1 MDGPIVLFQIESFN
15 TELSKMDWEHFKDLY
30 YERDTY
36 HIISVSK
43 RKMFPHLDAFW
54 QIKFSEKIGLSFF
67 TPPFFFI
74 HILTCSLSGL
84 NINSLFIP
92 FSESKLSFKL
102 LIQTLK
108 CSYIPTYIHTYSY
121 IYPQ

>member
-1 MDGPIVLFQIESFN
+1 
-15 TELSKMDWEHFKDLY
+15 MDWEHFKDLY

-67 TPPFFFI
+67 TPHFFYTYLNLLALRPKYKLII
-74 HILTCSLSGL
+74 H
-84 NINSLFIP
+84 SLF
-92 FSESKLSFKL
+92 
-102 LIQTLK
+102 
-108 CSYIPTYIHTYSY
+108 
-121 IYPQ
+121 